1 MLECRLVR
9 REKLYKFSVR
19 SFRWHWRVVCTKSN
33 YLSENLLHS
42 NFRLVFC
49 RFTFSTYVHQCLQI
63 YTVSNSSLFSCP
75 RCQIS
80 KPDKWNPVFKV
91 GRLQVI
97 KNFSFI
103 SCHKTYLHKKRCN
116 VFCAVSAT
124 DVINFEYVW
133 IRLCDICIELCKTLF
148 IILTSS
154 LLLFFFFPEL
164 FCQDRSCLKQLLF
177 AITTYTKSL
186 LINICNNLL
195 FLCSHIWPMTYC
207 RYI

>member
-1 MLECRLVR
+1 MLECRLVH
-9 REKLYKFSVR
+9 REKLYKSSVR
-19 SFRWHWRVVCTKSN
+19 SFRWHCRVVCTKSN
-33 YLSENLLHS
+33 YISENLLHS

-103 SCHKTYLHKKRCN
+103 SCHKTYLHKKK
-116 VFCAVSAT
+116 
-124 DVINFEYVW
+124 DVIYSVQSVQLMLQNFEYVW
-133 IRLCDICIELCKTLF
+133 ICLCDICIELCKTLF

-154 LLLFFFFPEL
+154 LLLFFFFPS
-164 FCQDRSCLKQLLF
+164 FF
-177 AITTYTKSL
+177 ARIDL
-186 LINICNNLL
+186 AWNNF
-195 FLCSHIWPMTYC
+195 FLQ
-207 RYI
+207 